1 MSDKLGL
8 LIKECVMKAPLFLLA
23 AVSAFFMSG
32 ALADSTFPLW
42 GDELREQG
50 IELPLP
56 YGISVGHMSQKD
68 VTTSSN
74 LRSIQLDGSEQA
86 LSTVALGDS
95 SSDTDITNLRFD
107 VWVLPFLN
115 VYALGAKLE
124 GTAVTEMT
132 LDFPGPII
140 PAQTLV
146 IEEAYEGNVLGLG
159 MTFVY
164 GYKNFIA
171 SLDVNYTETDLD
183 LVASKIDTLLITP
196 RIGFT
201 SRVMDMPYSIMLG
214 ASYMDLA
221 QTLTIE
227 QELNGQV
234 LTTLLDTDTAKEW
247 NTVVTAQL
255 ELDQHWQLVLDAGFN
270 DRDTLT
276 GTLTYR
282 F

>member
-1 MSDKLGL
+1 MRVSL
-8 LIKECVMKAPLFLLA
+8 LLLMTIYVFSAPK
-23 AVSAFFMSG
+23 V
-32 ALADSTFPLW
+32 LADSLFPLW

-50 IELPLP
+50 IELPKP
-56 YGISVGHMSQKD
+56 YGISIGYMSQKD
-68 VTTSSN
+68 VTSSGN
-74 LRSIQLDGSEQA
+74 LRSVKVDGSEQP
-86 LSTVALGDS
+86 LSTVDLGDS

-107 VWVLPFLN
+107 VWLLPFLN
-115 VYALGAKLE
+115 VYAIGAKLE
-124 GTAVTEMT
+124 GSAVTEMIVDMP
-132 LDFPGPII
+132 LRMPDQHF
-140 PAQTLV
+140 V
-146 IEEAYEGNVLGLG
+146 IEEAYEGDVFGLG

-164 GYKNFIA
+164 GYKNYIA

-196 RIGFT
+196 RIGYA

-227 QELNGQV
+227 QSLNGQV
-234 LTTLLDTDTAKEW
+234 LTTLLDTDTAKQW

-255 ELDQHWQLVLDAGFN
+255 ELDKHWQLVVDAGFN

>member
-1 MSDKLGL
+1 MMNELV
-8 LIKECVMKAPLFLLA
+8 LIIKGCVMKVSHFFL
-23 AVSAFFMSG
+23 VTVYAFF
-32 ALADSTFPLW
+32 APAVLAGSTFPLW

-56 YGISVGHMSQKD
+56 YGISIGYMNQQD

-74 LRSIQLDGSEQA
+74 LRSVKVDGSEQA
-86 LSTVALGDS
+86 LSTVDLGNS
-95 SSDTDITNLRFD
+95 SSDTDITNVRFD

-115 VYALGAKLE
+115 VYAIGAKLE
-124 GTAVTEMT
+124 GSAITEMVVDMP
-132 LDFPGPII
+132 LRI
-140 PAQTLV
+140 PDQHFV
-146 IEEAYEGNVLGLG
+146 IEEAYEGDVFGLG

-196 RIGFT
+196 RIGYT
-201 SRVMDMPYSIMLG
+201 SRVMELPYSIMLG

-234 LTTLLDTDTAKEW
+234 LTTLLDTDTAKQW

-255 ELDQHWQLVLDAGFN
+255 ELDQHWQLILDAGFN

>member
-1 MSDKLGL
+1 MSDKLAL
-8 LIKECVMKAPLFLLA
+8 LIKGYVMKTPLFLLA

-32 ALADSTFPLW
+32 ALAGSTFPLW

-50 IELPLP
+50 IELPLA
-56 YGISVGHMSQKD
+56 YGISIGHMNQKD

-74 LRSIQLDGSEQA
+74 LRSVKVDGSEQA
-86 LSTVALGDS
+86 LSTVRLGDS

-107 VWVLPFLN
+107 VWLLPFMN
-115 VYALGAKLE
+115 VYAIGAKLE
-124 GTAVTEMT
+124 GSAVTAMT
-132 LDFPGPII
+132 VDMPLRAPDQHF
-140 PAQTLV
+140 V

-159 MTFVY
+159 LTLVY

-196 RIGFT
+196 RIGYT